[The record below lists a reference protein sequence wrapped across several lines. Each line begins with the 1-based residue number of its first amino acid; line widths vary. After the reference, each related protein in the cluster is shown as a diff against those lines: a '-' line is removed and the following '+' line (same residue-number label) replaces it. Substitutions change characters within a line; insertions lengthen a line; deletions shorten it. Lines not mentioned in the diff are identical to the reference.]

1 LTISEVKDTTGNP
14 GPLGLMGFGMTTV
27 LLNLHNAGLFA
38 LDSMILA
45 MGIFYGGIAQVIA
58 GIMAWRKGNTF
69 AATAFTSY
77 GSFWLTFVALLLLPG
92 YSDIAVTATP
102 DSVAWAS
109 YLLMW
114 ALFTGVML
122 IGTLRLNRALQFI
135 FGSLT
140 ILFIL
145 LAIAKIT
152 GEPLIGQ
159 IAGVEG
165 IICGFSAV
173 YTGLAEA
180 LNDVYGRVVAPL
192 FPVRKI

>member
-1 LTISEVKDTTGNP
+1 MTISEVKDTTGNP